1 MQTIASAA
9 ARLFAALLLL
19 AAGAAQAQPYPS
31 RPVRIVVPY
40 AAGGPADVLARTVGE
55 RLGERLQQR
64 VVVENITGG
73 NATIGILHVA
83 KSAPDGYT
91 FLIAAPAFTVNPSLM
106 KSATYDP
113 VKDFAPVSMLMDQ
126 PMFVVVHP
134 SVPANTIE
142 ELIALLKANPTKYN
156 YGTSGAGGP
165 QHLLG
170 EMFKA
175 ATGTQVTH
183 VPYRGAAPAGVA
195 ILAGETQISFSTPTN
210 TFPFVKSGKLRVLA
224 ATTLKRSEFAP
235 DVPTLNERVI
245 KGFNYTSWTGLIA
258 PAGTPKEILQ
268 RISQEAAAIV
278 QEKATKD
285 KLFAQGISSVGSSP
299 EEFAAFIRSDVAA
312 SVKLIKDIGLQ
323 PE

>member
-1 MQTIASAA
+1 MRRVLT
-9 ARLFAALLLL
+9 LLAGLL
-19 AAGAAQAQPYPS
+19 AAASVQAQPYPN

-83 KSAPDGYT
+83 KAAPDGYT

-195 ILAGETQISFSTPTN
+195 ILAGETQVSFSTPTN
-210 TFPFVKSGKLRVLA
+210 TFPHVKAGKLRVLA

-245 KGFNYTSWTGLIA
+245 KGFSYTSWTGLVA
-258 PAGTPKEILQ
+258 PAGTPREILQ

-278 QEKATKD
+278 QEKATKE
-285 KLFAQGISSVGSSP
+285 KLQAQGISSVGSTP